1 MVTLNTKLDP
11 RTTGPLVQVQHY
23 LNKSTQED
31 LIYQKNKGIYKKK
44 GLDVFQWRFV
54 YLKETSKDLGV
65 VVGHEYRRT
74 SANKSKI
81 IVLVRKLGKPTDK
94 AFEYLLENFLK
105 LLSQTESEG
114 IKNKLDEGSRGIYSN
129 AASSDFMFN
138 ENS

>member
-1 MVTLNTKLDP
+1 M
-11 RTTGPLVQVQHY
+11 
-23 LNKSTQED
+23 
-31 LIYQKNKGIYKKK
+31 
-44 GLDVFQWRFV
+44 
-54 YLKETSKDLGV
+54 